1 MHFVCNTWD
10 TEPRSAIFHIFTLY
24 LNEDTILLFI
34 STKKCNFEFQ
44 KVTVTNADGSLFE
57 LFLHFFLYLS
67 FSCYWSNSC
76 DFYSY
81 TSSAF
86 NLQNNWFLG
95 YLKLLSNSQYG
106 FNEDFQYNCFFLT
119 LEIAM
124 LTNRYPY
131 LNTNELKNLTL
142 IYVYNFLKR

>member
-57 LFLHFFLYLS
+57 LFMYFFFIS
-67 FSCYWSNSC
+67 K
-76 DFYSY
+76 
-81 TSSAF
+81 
-86 NLQNNWFLG
+86 FLLL
-95 YLKLLSNSQYG
+95 LK
-106 FNEDFQYNCFFLT
+106 
-119 LEIAM
+119 
-124 LTNRYPY
+124 
-131 LNTNELKNLTL
+131 
-142 IYVYNFLKR
+142 